1 VAEPRTAAP
10 PASNRAESAGQ
21 QQGRQPGRRFS
32 RPARPGRRRI
42 GGSRWAL
49 RLAAMG
55 YVGILVALPVGLVL
69 WRTIEQGA
77 AVFVEAVS
85 GPEAMAAFR
94 LTAIVAGSAVV
105 INTVFGVG
113 VALLLA
119 RYRFRGRRLMDLLID
134 LPISVS
140 PIIVGLALI
149 LAFGWTTGWFGP
161 ALQDAGLQVIFATP
175 GMVLATSFVALPLVV
190 REVLPVLLETGV
202 EQDQAARSLGA
213 NAVQRFRRITL
224 PTIKWALA
232 YGVVLSVAR
241 ALGEFGAVRVVSGN
255 VGSQTQTVTL
265 LVDERAEQFEPG
277 AYQLSV
283 VLIAVAAL
291 CIVII
296 SVIRPREQGK

>member
-1 VAEPRTAAP
+1 MTEPCGSSAIEAGGQSARAGGRASRPVTA
-10 PASNRAESAGQ
+10 
-21 QQGRQPGRRFS
+21 
-32 RPARPGRRRI
+32 RPARRRVSRGR
-42 GGSRWAL
+42 WTL
-49 RLAAMG
+49 RLMALG

-69 WRTIEQGA
+69 WRTIDQGA
-77 AVFVEAVS
+77 ATFLEAVT
-85 GPEAMAAFR
+85 GPEAIAAFR
-94 LTAIVAGSAVV
+94 LTAIVAVSAVL

-113 VALLLA
+113 AALLLA

-161 ALQDAGLQVIFATP
+161 ALQDAGVQLIFATP
-175 GMVLATSFVALPLVV
+175 GMVLATAFVSLPLVV
-190 REVLPVLLETGV
+190 REVLPVLTETGL

-213 NAVQRFRRITL
+213 NAMQRFRRITL

-241 ALGEFGAVRVVSGN
+241 SLGEFGAVRVVSGN
-255 VGSQTQTVTL
+255 VGGQTQTVTL

-291 CIVII
+291 SIVVI
-296 SVIRPREQGK
+296 SIIRPREQSEKK

>member
-1 VAEPRTAAP
+1 
-10 PASNRAESAGQ
+10 
-21 QQGRQPGRRFS
+21 
-32 RPARPGRRRI
+32 
-42 GGSRWAL
+42 
-49 RLAAMG
+49 MG